1 MTDFNF
7 SDKPHI
13 MPIITEIKV
22 KNSDDKEL
30 DFNPEELPLLALR
43 NMVLFPGITMPV
55 AIGRKKSLN
64 AITEAQKSHSPI
76 GVICQID
83 EHVEDPEFDDL
94 YKVGVI
100 ADIVKVLE
108 LPDGSTNV
116 ILQARGSF
124 KLEKILYTTPYLAGA
139 VSPYP
144 EVKPKAKDREFT
156 AILGAMRDTA
166 IGMLQDLG
174 DDGKEMLFAIKNI
187 EDPIYLINFVCSNF
201 PFDAEVKASLLETI
215 DIKERAMA
223 LTSNLSKEAQLI
235 KIKAEIQNKTRE
247 DLTQQQREHFLQQQ
261 IRTIQDEL
269 GDAGTDQDFDELR
282 ARAEEKNWDEA
293 TAAAFEKEMRKL
305 ERVHPQSPDYS
316 VQYTYLD
323 TLLNL
328 PWGVYTEDNFDL
340 KKVEDQL
347 NKDHYGLEN
356 VKDRIIEHLAVLKLR
371 KDMKAP
377 IICLYGP
384 PGVGKTSLGK
394 SIADALNRKY
404 VRVSLGGM
412 HDEAEIRGHR
422 RTYIG
427 AMAGRILQ
435 GLTKAGTSNPVFVLD
450 EIDKLGADFKG
461 DPSSALLEVLD
472 PEQNNHFHDNYI
484 DIDYDL
490 SKILFIATANSLAT
504 MPQPLLDRM
513 EIIEVSG
520 YILEEKVEIARKH
533 LIPKELSEHG
543 FDPKE
548 IDFPKKVLKKIIQSY
563 TRESGVR
570 ELDKKIAKILRRIA
584 RLKASDKEFEKTIS
598 LEKVR
603 EYLGPEEYSSDKYEG
618 NDFAGVVTGLAWTA
632 VGGEIL
638 FIESAVSKGKGEKL
652 TLTGNLGDVMKE
664 SAVIAF
670 QYLKSHSELFGI
682 DYELFDKYN
691 VHIHVPEGAIP
702 KDGPSAG
709 ITMATSLASVFTQR
723 KVKDHIAM
731 TGEITLRGKVLPV
744 GGIKEKILAA
754 KRAGITDIILCKEN
768 RKDIENIKDT
778 YLKGLTFHYVSTVK
792 EVIDIALTDE
802 KVPNALDL

>member
-513 EIIEVSG
+513 EII
-520 YILEEKVEIARKH
+520 
-533 LIPKELSEHG
+533 
-543 FDPKE
+543 
-548 IDFPKKVLKKIIQSY
+548 
-563 TRESGVR
+563 
-570 ELDKKIAKILRRIA
+570 
-584 RLKASDKEFEKTIS
+584 
-598 LEKVR
+598 
-603 EYLGPEEYSSDKYEG
+603 
-618 NDFAGVVTGLAWTA
+618 
-632 VGGEIL
+632 
-638 FIESAVSKGKGEKL
+638 
-652 TLTGNLGDVMKE
+652 
-664 SAVIAF
+664 
-670 QYLKSHSELFGI
+670 
-682 DYELFDKYN
+682 
-691 VHIHVPEGAIP
+691 
-702 KDGPSAG
+702 
-709 ITMATSLASVFTQR
+709 
-723 KVKDHIAM
+723 
-731 TGEITLRGKVLPV
+731 
-744 GGIKEKILAA
+744 
-754 KRAGITDIILCKEN
+754 
-768 RKDIENIKDT
+768 
-778 YLKGLTFHYVSTVK
+778 
-792 EVIDIALTDE
+792 
-802 KVPNALDL
+802 

>member
-1 MTDFNF
+1 M
-7 SDKPHI
+7 
-13 MPIITEIKV
+13 
-22 KNSDDKEL
+22 
-30 DFNPEELPLLALR
+30 
-43 NMVLFPGITMPV
+43 
-55 AIGRKKSLN
+55 
-64 AITEAQKSHSPI
+64 
-76 GVICQID
+76 
-83 EHVEDPEFDDL
+83 
-94 YKVGVI
+94 
-100 ADIVKVLE
+100 
-108 LPDGSTNV
+108 
-116 ILQARGSF
+116 
-124 KLEKILYTTPYLAGA
+124 
-139 VSPYP
+139 
-144 EVKPKAKDREFT
+144 
-156 AILGAMRDTA
+156 
-166 IGMLQDLG
+166 
-174 DDGKEMLFAIKNI
+174 
-187 EDPIYLINFVCSNF
+187 
-201 PFDAEVKASLLETI
+201 
-215 DIKERAMA
+215 
-223 LTSNLSKEAQLI
+223 
-235 KIKAEIQNKTRE
+235 
-247 DLTQQQREHFLQQQ
+247 QQQ

-513 EIIEVSG
+513 EIIEVPS
-520 YILEEKVEIARKH
+520 YTEEEFAEATFSFV
-533 LIPKELSEHG
+533 
-543 FDPKE
+543 
-548 IDFPKKVLKKIIQSY
+548 QSY
-563 TRESGVR
+563 VQREHYD
-570 ELDKKIAKILRRIA
+570 ELKERVKKL
-584 RLKASDKEFEKTIS
+584 EFE
-598 LEKVR
+598 LEQ
-603 EYLGPEEYSSDKYEG
+603 E
-618 NDFAGVVTGLAWTA
+618 LAW
-632 VGGEIL
+632 
-638 FIESAVSKGKGEKL
+638 
-652 TLTGNLGDVMKE
+652 
-664 SAVIAF
+664 
-670 QYLKSHSELFGI
+670 
-682 DYELFDKYN
+682 
-691 VHIHVPEGAIP
+691 
-702 KDGPSAG
+702 
-709 ITMATSLASVFTQR
+709 R
-723 KVKDHIAM
+723 
-731 TGEITLRGKVLPV
+731 
-744 GGIKEKILAA
+744 
-754 KRAGITDIILCKEN
+754 N
-768 RKDIENIKDT
+768 R
-778 YLKGLTFHYVSTVK
+778 
-792 EVIDIALTDE
+792 TDE
-802 KVPNALDL
+802 DQL